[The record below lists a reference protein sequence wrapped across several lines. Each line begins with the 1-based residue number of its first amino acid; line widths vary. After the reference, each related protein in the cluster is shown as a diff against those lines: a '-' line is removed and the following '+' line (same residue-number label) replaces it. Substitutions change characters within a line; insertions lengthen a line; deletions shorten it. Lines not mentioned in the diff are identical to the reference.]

1 MAARVLG
8 EWQRQGQP
16 DLEAGELA
24 VRASMHRLGGRLLEQ
39 LLGADGGGYQG
50 ARIDCG
56 QGHEAQFK
64 GYRHKQ
70 LSTVLGAV
78 RVRRAYYHC
87 ADCGGGVVPKDGDL
101 DLASASFSPGV
112 RRMMGR
118 VGAKEPFQEG
128 QRDLEELAG
137 VAVSTKAVERV
148 SEGIGDDVQSV
159 SEREREQAFSEKI
172 VPFASPPAPTM
183 YVAIDGTGVPVR
195 PAEVEG
201 RVGKGGGA
209 AKTREAKLGCVF
221 AQTRCD
227 EQGRA
232 LRDPD
237 STTYVGAIEEAA
249 AFGARIYTE
258 AARRGATRAPRLVV
272 LGDGAP
278 WIWGIAA
285 EHFHQAI
292 QIVDLYHARQ
302 RLFELGKA
310 VLGGDSPEI
319 QPWVRLNQ
327 ELLDRGDV
335 EAVLNSIRQLAVTEQ
350 TARRA
355 RKTGIEYFQKNA
367 ERMRYACFRSQG
379 LFIGSGVIEAGC
391 KTIIG
396 QRLKQSGMRWTVR
409 GANAIIALRCC
420 QLSDR
425 WEEFW
430 EARSAG

>member
-101 DLASASFSPGV
+101 DLASTSFSPGV

-172 VPFASPPAPTM
+172 VPFASPPAPT
-183 YVAIDGTGVPVR
+183 VCGDRRDRRAGLRRWKVGW
-195 PAEVEG
+195 
-201 RVGKGGGA
+201 GKGA
-209 AKTREAKLGCVF
+209 EPPRH
-221 AQTRCD
+221 
-227 EQGRA
+227 GRRSSA
-232 LRDPD
+232 VSLR
-237 STTYVGAIEEAA
+237 
-249 AFGARIYTE
+249 
-258 AARRGATRAPRLVV
+258 
-272 LGDGAP
+272 
-278 WIWGIAA
+278 
-285 EHFHQAI
+285 
-292 QIVDLYHARQ
+292 
-302 RLFELGKA
+302 
-310 VLGGDSPEI
+310 
-319 QPWVRLNQ
+319 VR
-327 ELLDRGDV
+327 
-335 EAVLNSIRQLAVTEQ
+335 
-350 TARRA
+350 
-355 RKTGIEYFQKNA
+355 
-367 ERMRYACFRSQG
+367 
-379 LFIGSGVIEAGC
+379 
-391 KTIIG
+391 
-396 QRLKQSGMRWTVR
+396 
-409 GANAIIALRCC
+409 
-420 QLSDR
+420 
-425 WEEFW
+425 
-430 EARSAG
+430 

>member
-101 DLASASFSPGV
+101 DLASTSFSPGV

-302 RLFELGKA
+302 RLFELGKP
-310 VLGGDSPEI
+310 S
-319 QPWVRLNQ
+319 
-327 ELLDRGDV
+327 
-335 EAVLNSIRQLAVTEQ
+335 
-350 TARRA
+350 
-355 RKTGIEYFQKNA
+355 
-367 ERMRYACFRSQG
+367 
-379 LFIGSGVIEAGC
+379 
-391 KTIIG
+391 
-396 QRLKQSGMRWTVR
+396 
-409 GANAIIALRCC
+409 
-420 QLSDR
+420 
-425 WEEFW
+425 WEETLP
-430 EARSAG
+430 RSSRGSDLIRSCWIAETSKPS

>member
-1 MAARVLG
+1 MTVKGQSRARNVPLGPELEKVGREVESYRRFVQLCQQLVEISEQICDLRPVQEIKEEEALDPKKKLRGSTRRSRGGAWRLDLG

-24 VRASMHRLGGRLLEQ
+24 VRANAPSRGRLLEQ
-39 LLGADGGGYQG
+39 LLGADRGGQE

-78 RVRRAYYHC
+78 RCTGLLNC

-101 DLASASFSPGV
+101 DLASTSFSPGV

-118 VGAKEPFQEG
+118 VGAKEPF
-128 QRDLEELAG
+128 LAG

-148 SEGIGDDVQSV
+148 SEIGDDVQSV

-183 YVAIDGTGVPVR
+183 YVASITGVPVR

-258 AARRGATRAPRLVV
+258 AARRGATRAPNP
-272 LGDGAP
+272 G
-278 WIWGIAA
+278 
-285 EHFHQAI
+285 
-292 QIVDLYHARQ
+292 
-302 RLFELGKA
+302 
-310 VLGGDSPEI
+310 
-319 QPWVRLNQ
+319 
-327 ELLDRGDV
+327 
-335 EAVLNSIRQLAVTEQ
+335 
-350 TARRA
+350 
-355 RKTGIEYFQKNA
+355 
-367 ERMRYACFRSQG
+367 
-379 LFIGSGVIEAGC
+379 GSGRRCSLDLHRRGTLPPGHPCRFVPRPPAPVRV
-391 KTIIG
+391 G
-396 QRLKQSGMRWTVR
+396 QSRLGRR
-409 GANAIIALRCC
+409 
-420 QLSDR
+420 LSRDP
-425 WEEFW
+425 
-430 EARSAG
+430 AVGPT

>member
-1 MAARVLG
+1 MGALGGSSAGGMAKAGPAGFGSNRSREHAPSRRPLASIPGGGRGWLPGSPDRLRTRAARRSLK
-8 EWQRQGQP
+8 
-16 DLEAGELA
+16 AG
-24 VRASMHRLGGRLLEQ
+24 
-39 LLGADGGGYQG
+39 
-50 ARIDCG
+50 
-56 QGHEAQFK
+56 
-64 GYRHKQ
+64 HKQ
-70 LSTVLGAV
+70 LSTVLGAGCD
-78 RVRRAYYHC
+78 AYYHC

-101 DLASASFSPGV
+101 DLASTSFSPGV

-272 LGDGAP
+272 LGGDGAP
-278 WIWGIAA
+278 WIWGIAGGTLPPGHPNCRFVPRPPA
-285 EHFHQAI
+285 PVPSSWAKPSWEETLPRSSRGS
-292 QIVDLYHARQ
+292 DL
-302 RLFELGKA
+302 
-310 VLGGDSPEI
+310 
-319 QPWVRLNQ
+319 
-327 ELLDRGDV
+327 
-335 EAVLNSIRQLAVTEQ
+335 IRSCWIA
-350 TARRA
+350 ARRRSRPELNDDNLRSQSKPLVGRGRPA
-355 RKTGIEYFQKNA
+355 SSTSR
-367 ERMRYACFRSQG
+367 RMRSECVTLASAARDFSSARASSKRAARPS
-379 LFIGSGVIEAGC
+379 L
-391 KTIIG
+391 
-396 QRLKQSGMRWTVR
+396 
-409 GANAIIALRCC
+409 ANV
-420 QLSDR
+420 
-425 WEEFW
+425 
-430 EARSAG
+430 